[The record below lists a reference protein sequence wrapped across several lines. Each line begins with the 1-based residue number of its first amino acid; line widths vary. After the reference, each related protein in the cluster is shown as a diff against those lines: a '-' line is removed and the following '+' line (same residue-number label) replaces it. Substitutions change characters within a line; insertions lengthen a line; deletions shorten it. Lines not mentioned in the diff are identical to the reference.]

1 MEHMELGRL
10 GEDITA
16 DCLVKKGY
24 EILERNYRWKHL
36 EIDLICKDGEDVVF
50 VEVKT
55 RNSKFLGEPY
65 LAVNATKQRQLIKIA
80 NEYIRTKNI
89 MNEVRFDVM
98 SIVLNAS
105 GAIREHIQNAFT
117 P

>member
-1 MEHMELGRL
+1 MEHLELGRL
-10 GEDITA
+10 GEHITA
-16 DCLVKKGY
+16 VCLAEKGY

-36 EIDLICKDGEDVVF
+36 EVDLICKDGEAVVF

-65 LAVNATKQRQLIKIA
+65 LAVNGTKQRQLIKIA

-98 SIVLNAS
+98 SIVLNSS
-105 GAIREHIQNAFT
+105 GAMKEHIENAFT

>member
-1 MEHMELGRL
+1 MEHLELGRL

-16 DCLVKKGY
+16 TSLVAMGY
-24 EILERNYRWKHL
+24 EIIERNYRWKHL
-36 EIDLICKDGEDVVF
+36 EADLICKDGDEVVF

-65 LAVNATKQRQLIKIA
+65 MSVNQAKQRQLIKIA
-80 NEYIRTKNI
+80 NQYIQTNNI
-89 MNEVRFDVM
+89 VNEVRFDVM
-98 SIVLNAS
+98 SIVLNSS
-105 GAIREHIQNAFT
+105 GVTKEYIQNAFT